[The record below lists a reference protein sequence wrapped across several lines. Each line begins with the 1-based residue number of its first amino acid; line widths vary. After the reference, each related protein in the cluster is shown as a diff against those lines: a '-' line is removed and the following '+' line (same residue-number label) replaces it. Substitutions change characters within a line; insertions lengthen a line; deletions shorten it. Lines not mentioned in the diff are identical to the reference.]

1 MPYLRIRS
9 LKQPYQIWV
18 SECPD
23 VFDKKSTKKS
33 TKNQPKINQKINQ
46 KSTKNQPKIN
56 QKSTNLCCAKQTAM
70 AFPSLF
76 ETILGHSESWIK
88 SGHRNIENVSKN
100 ALKSLFEH
108 K

>member
-56 QKSTNLCCAKQTAM
+56 QKSTKNQPIYAVPNKLQWRFRRYLKQ
-70 AFPSLF
+70 FLD
-76 ETILGHSESWIK
+76 ILKVG
-88 SGHRNIENVSKN
+88 
-100 ALKSLFEH
+100 LKVDTEILKMFR
-108 K
+108 KMR